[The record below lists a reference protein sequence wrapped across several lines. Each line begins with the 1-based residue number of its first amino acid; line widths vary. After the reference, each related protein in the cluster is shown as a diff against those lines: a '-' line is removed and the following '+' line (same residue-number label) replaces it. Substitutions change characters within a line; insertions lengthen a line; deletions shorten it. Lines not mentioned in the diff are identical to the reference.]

1 MGKKKLFVFLKS
13 IFIIGS
19 GLMMIGIVIVFLINH
34 LLRIQV
40 PERLAY
46 IKDYQDFTL
55 SVIEVEDCTNEVY
68 SFFQKD
74 NVIYN
79 GVCIRDV
86 YVNYGKT
93 QAPLK
98 LVLDEKYITLKDIQK
113 KLSQVYQD
121 DPIHYQYIRSDK
133 ENENYLVTIQ
143 EKRYQTFELT
153 EVTFEI
159 LERQIKQEV
168 KVSGLLEVS

>member
-1 MGKKKLFVFLKS
+1 
-13 IFIIGS
+13 
-19 GLMMIGIVIVFLINH
+19 MMIGIVIVFLINH

-113 KLSQVYQD
+113 KLSQ
-121 DPIHYQYIRSDK
+121 HSS
-133 ENENYLVTIQ
+133 
-143 EKRYQTFELT
+143 
-153 EVTFEI
+153 
-159 LERQIKQEV
+159 QEV
-168 KVSGLLEVS
+168 ALCTTVLLIHFHLRDMIVTEYCKIDINICLCCIS